1 MDPNVTIYHYGV
13 KGMKWGVRRYQKRD
27 SKTGKVTTVKEKVST
42 DDVRRMAKSTAKNYL
57 GMNRKKNYPH
67 DRNEFSR
74 NIRKDFDNELAKN
87 LSRQNYHS
95 FNKGLNKQVRKYE
108 KKLDKR
114 DERLNK
120 AIEKNTSLAKEW
132 TTYASSSRA
141 KAEIERG
148 KRYAGYLLGNNE
160 QMANLKQTN
169 IDMGRREIE
178 NWRKYGRP
186 VK

>member
-1 MDPNVTIYHYGV
+1 M
-13 KGMKWGVRRYQKRD
+13 
-27 SKTGKVTTVKEKVST
+27 
-42 DDVRRMAKSTAKNYL
+42 
-57 GMNRKKNYPH
+57 
-67 DRNEFSR
+67 
-74 NIRKDFDNELAKN
+74 
-87 LSRQNYHS
+87 
-95 FNKGLNKQVRKYE
+95 NKQVRKYE

-120 AIEKNTSLAKEW
+120 AIEKNMSLAKEW